1 MNEKRLYIVLC
12 VLILL
17 SLGLMWYISNNANN
31 VIVSFA

>member
-1 MNEKRLYIVLC
+1 MNEKRLFIVLC

-31 VIVSFA
+31 VIASFA